1 MGGVYGHVLFSPH
14 SIFRINCR
22 HVQTARPGTSLA
34 PHTGLASRLCCPWR
48 AGARARDSF
57 PGNEPEVRMIRQL
70 LRPLLLAGDEQDKRS
85 CLHFSKMQE
94 MFSVP
99 TRAPDMKV
107 HLAPPM
113 AVTGARCCQRIQNY
127 GFLNVKSIDF
137 SKTTLLH

>member
-1 MGGVYGHVLFSPH
+1 
-14 SIFRINCR
+14 
-22 HVQTARPGTSLA
+22 
-34 PHTGLASRLCCPWR
+34 
-48 AGARARDSF
+48 
-57 PGNEPEVRMIRQL
+57 MIRQL

-94 MFSVP
+94 IFSVP

-113 AVTGARCCQRIQNY
+113 AVTGAGCCQRIQNY

-137 SKTTLLH
+137 SKMTLLH

>member
-1 MGGVYGHVLFSPH
+1 
-14 SIFRINCR
+14 
-22 HVQTARPGTSLA
+22 
-34 PHTGLASRLCCPWR
+34 
-48 AGARARDSF
+48 
-57 PGNEPEVRMIRQL
+57 MIRQL

-113 AVTGARCCQRIQNY
+113 AWPDVARE
-127 GFLNVKSIDF
+127 
-137 SKTTLLH
+137 SKTMDF